1 MKKTIL
7 WATIVLGMLG
17 VLFVGSP
24 SVNAATWHQGVPT
37 FLKSGFWHENKPKD
51 SYIKFSNRGIYY
63 IFKEDNIDVYEGMV
77 ATDSRYKKTG
87 KIYIIDNK
95 ISKTRHIMSTVRR
108 TSKNKAIF
116 HMNEKGGDHINT
128 HITRISKLP

>member
-7 WATIVLGMLG
+7 WATTVLGMFG
-17 VLFVGSP
+17 ALFIGSLN
-24 SVNAATWHQGVPT
+24 VNAASWHKGVPT
-37 FLKSGFWHENKPKD
+37 FLKAGFWHDNRPKD

-63 IFKEDNIDVYEGMV
+63 IFKEDNIDAFQGV
-77 ATDSRYKKTG
+77 AISNPRYKKTG

-108 TSKNKAIF
+108 ISKNKATF

-128 HITRISKLP
+128 HITRITKLP